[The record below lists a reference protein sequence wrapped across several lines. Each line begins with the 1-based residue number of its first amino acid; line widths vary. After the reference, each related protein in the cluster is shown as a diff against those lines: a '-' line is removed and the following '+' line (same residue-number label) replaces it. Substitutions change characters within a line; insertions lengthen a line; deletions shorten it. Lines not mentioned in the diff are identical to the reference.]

1 MKNEKYTQEELQQM
15 SQEELIA
22 LAKQQ
27 PPHEV
32 PWFVTDEDEAS
43 SGAWQNLPPPTH
55 VRTKSA
61 TEIFGMKPGETWE
74 EYFARTNA
82 AK

>member
-1 MKNEKYTQEELQQM
+1 MKHEKYTQEELQQM

-27 PPHEV
+27 PLPQE
-32 PWFVTDEDEAS
+32 PCFISEEDEA